1 MRTLSFALL
10 AALALS
16 GCDVFE
22 SIEDP
27 DPVAVP
33 ITAVR
38 ITDLPER
45 PNRTSEWDD
54 DGTGPDIFIEVQNTS
69 GASIGRS
76 EIVPDVDVTSPFTIK
91 LPDGLVTGDDTAS
104 LYVVAYDDDG
114 NRLTATRLGGS
125 EPFTVRQLAAASD
138 SLVLVDGRIENGRE
152 TTYAVL
158 L

>member
-1 MRTLSFALL
+1 MRTFSFALVT
-10 AALALS
+10 ALALG

-22 SIEDP
+22 SIESP
-27 DPVAVP
+27 DPVAIP

-38 ITDLPER
+38 IADLPER
-45 PNRTSEWDD
+45 PNRTTEWDD
-54 DGTGPDIFIEVQNTS
+54 DGTGPDIFVEVQNTS

-91 LPDGLVTGDDTAS
+91 LPSDLVTRDDAAS

-125 EPFTVRQLAAASD
+125 EAFTVRQLAAASD
-138 SLVLVDGRIENGRE
+138 SLLLVDGRSENGRE
-152 TTYAVL
+152 TTYSVL